1 MKTQKQII
9 SDLNNL
15 VGNRFNENTLNE
27 KLSKI
32 FNEQIKVED
41 VSRNDDEL
49 TDYNFLFESKN
60 EETHGYFDIYFLKMR
75 KTGFDNSNIYITEI
89 GYEFD

>member
-49 TDYNFLFESKN
+49 TDYNFLFVSEK

-75 KTGFDNSNIYITEI
+75 KKGFDDSNIYISEI